1 MSQDLPLTRL
11 YTQLRQLKIIVFLLV
26 LALAACE
33 SAQSTATPVS
43 VFPSLSNSPIRQP
56 PTPPTSQASNPP
68 TFQSSSPPTFEP
80 KAPSGQ
86 SSISPSPS
94 PPQGGTAI
102 LGLVGQPAT
111 LNPITTTHTVL
122 RELAPL
128 LFDTLL
134 QVDPATAQLQ
144 PGLAESWEY
153 SRDGKQVTFHLP
165 AKLTWS
171 DGRPLT
177 AATIVASLKAT
188 EHPALLAFSEMTAP
202 NSETLELTF
211 AAIDCAA
218 VTTLAQLPLLPAAEV
233 LDAMPTG
240 SGPFK
245 IAAWSENKRTLTLE
259 RNPNYRGPAPLLD
272 GLTLRFIQDGEVAV
286 ALSEGQFDAIGP
298 VQSKIHARQ
307 TGSPGPKG
315 QSKIFSDLVYP
326 ALQMTYLAINFAP
339 KNVDPVEPQVRQA
352 LLLALDREA
361 ILAEA
366 LNGDGQLLAG
376 PLLPGHWAANDNL
389 SWPAYD
395 PNAARALLTRAGLKD
410 EDGDGWL
417 DQDGRRLELSIRV
430 NGENP
435 LHQSLGW
442 LVASY
447 YRDLGLFARSDSIA
461 FTGLV
466 DDLFTHDFSLAIFSW
481 PLLPDPDQRL
491 FWRSN
496 ENTVGRG
503 LNFTSYDNPAL
514 DRLLDRGV
522 AVPGCATQGRAKIY
536 ANIQKT
542 LAAERP
548 VDFLL
553 APNRHILVS
562 DRLQGVNPGPFVPFT
577 WNAAEWYLTK

>member
-1 MSQDLPLTRL
+1 M
-11 YTQLRQLKIIVFLLV
+11 
-26 LALAACE
+26 
-33 SAQSTATPVS
+33 
-43 VFPSLSNSPIRQP
+43 
-56 PTPPTSQASNPP
+56 
-68 TFQSSSPPTFEP
+68 
-80 KAPSGQ
+80 
-86 SSISPSPS
+86 
-94 PPQGGTAI
+94 
-102 LGLVGQPAT
+102 
-111 LNPITTTHTVL
+111 
-122 RELAPL
+122 

-134 QVDPATAQLQ
+134 HVDPTTAQLQ

-153 SRDGKQVTFHLP
+153 SRDGKQVTFHFP
-165 AKLTWS
+165 AKLAWS

-177 AATIVASLKAT
+177 AAAIAASLKAT
-188 EHPALLAFSEMTAP
+188 EHPALLAFSEITAP
-202 NSETLELTF
+202 NPETLQLTF

-272 GLTLRFIQDGEVAV
+272 GLTVRFIQDGEAAI
-286 ALSEGQFDAIGP
+286 ALSEGQFDAVGP
-298 VQSKIHARQ
+298 IESKIAPPQ
-307 TGSPGPKG
+307 P
-315 QSKIFSDLVYP
+315 QIFTDLAYP
-326 ALQMTYLAINFAP
+326 APQMTYLAINFAP

-366 LNGDGQLLAG
+366 LNGEGQLLAG
-376 PLLPGHWAANDNL
+376 PLLPGHWASNAGL
-389 SWPAYD
+389 AWPAYD
-395 PNAARALLTRAGLKD
+395 PDAARTLLTRAGLKD

-435 LHQSLGW
+435 LHQGLGW
-442 LVASY
+442 LAASY

-496 ENTVGRG
+496 ENEVGRG
-503 LNFTSYDNPAL
+503 LNFISYDNPAL
-514 DRLLDRGV
+514 DRLLDRAV
-522 AVPGCATQGRAKIY
+522 AVPGCAAPDRARIY

-553 APNRHILVS
+553 APNRHILVG

-577 WNAAEWYLTK
+577 WNAVEWYLTK

>member
-1 MSQDLPLTRL
+1 
-11 YTQLRQLKIIVFLLV
+11 
-26 LALAACE
+26 
-33 SAQSTATPVS
+33 
-43 VFPSLSNSPIRQP
+43 
-56 PTPPTSQASNPP
+56 
-68 TFQSSSPPTFEP
+68 
-80 KAPSGQ
+80 
-86 SSISPSPS
+86 
-94 PPQGGTAI
+94 
-102 LGLVGQPAT
+102 LVGQPDT
-111 LNPITTTHTVL
+111 LNPITSSNTAV
-122 RELAPL
+122 RELTPL

-134 QVDPATAQLQ
+134 HVDPMTAQLL

-153 SRDGKQVTFHLP
+153 SREGKQVTFYLP
-165 AKLTWS
+165 PRLKWS

-177 AATIVASLKAT
+177 ASDIAASLKAT
-188 EHPALLAFSEMTAP
+188 EHPALLAFSKIAAP
-202 NSETLELTF
+202 DPETLVLTF

-218 VTTLAQLPLLPAAEV
+218 VTAVAQLPILPTAEI
-233 LDAMPTG
+233 LETTPTG

-245 IAAWSENKRTLTLE
+245 VADWPATKRILTLE
-259 RNPNYRGPAPLLD
+259 RNPHYHGPAPLLD
-272 GLTLRFIQDGEVAV
+272 GLTVRFIRADEAAI

-298 VQSKIHARQ
+298 IE
-307 TGSPGPKG
+307 SPISNPKS
-315 QSKIFSDLVYP
+315 QIFTDLVFP
-326 ALQMTYLAINFAP
+326 APQITYLAVNFEP
-339 KNVDPVEPQVRQA
+339 KNVDPVEPQVREA

-376 PLLPGHWAANDNL
+376 PLLPGHWAANPNL
-389 SWPAYD
+389 SWPTYN
-395 PNAARALLTRAGLKD
+395 PNAAKSLLVKAGSKD

-417 DQDGRRLELSIRV
+417 DRDGRRLELSIRV

-442 LVASY
+442 LIASY
-447 YRDLGLFARSDSIA
+447 YRDLGLFVRSDTIA

-491 FWRSN
+491 FWQSS
-496 ENTVGRG
+496 ENRVGRG

-514 DRLLDRGV
+514 DRLLDRAV
-522 AVPGCATQGRAKIY
+522 AVPGCDMQGRAKIY
-536 ANIQKT
+536 ATIQKT

-553 APNRHILVS
+553 TPNRHILVGN
-562 DRLQGVNPGPFVPFT
+562 RLQGVNPGPFVPFT